1 MARLVTLTET
11 EKESVESGEG
21 RGTLPGLLLFSGLHI
36 CVLFATKKVSRHST
50 KGSEALL
57 NHK

>member
-1 MARLVTLTET
+1 MPRLVTLTDT
-11 EKESVESGEG
+11 EEERGE
-21 RGTLPGLLLFSGLHI
+21 RWRVTLPGLLLFSGLHI

-50 KGSEALL
+50 KGNEALL